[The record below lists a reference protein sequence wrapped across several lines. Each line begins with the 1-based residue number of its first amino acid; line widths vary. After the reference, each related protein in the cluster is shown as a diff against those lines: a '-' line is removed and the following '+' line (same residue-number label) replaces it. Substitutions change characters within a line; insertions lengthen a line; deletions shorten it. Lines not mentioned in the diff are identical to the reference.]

1 MNVNQ
6 VLLGGR
12 LTHDPDISLTRTNKK
27 KALFSIA
34 VNTGFG
40 EAKKTDYI
48 DCEAWEKQ
56 ADNLERATKGTTVVV
71 VGRIEK
77 QSWEDR
83 ETGKKRSKQIVK
95 ANQVDVMAVEGH
107 DGQTSHPD
115 RSYRATAE
123 IGF

>member
-1 MNVNQ
+1 MNLNV
-6 VLLGGR
+6 VLIGGR
-12 LTHDPDISLTRTNKK
+12 LTHDPEISVTRTNKK
-27 KALFSIA
+27 KATFSIA

-40 EAKKTDYI
+40 DAKKTDYI

-56 ADNLERATKGTTVVV
+56 ADNLERATKGTTVIVN
-71 VGRIEK
+71 GRIEK

-95 ANQVDVMAVEGH
+95 ANQVDTLLESH
-107 DGQTSHPD
+107 DGQTPHPD
-115 RSYRATAE
+115 SRHRATAE